1 MPVAIGRRELI
12 AALGSAA
19 TWPLT
24 ARAQKT
30 PLIAWLDGGGQPRPD
45 SVVAFRG
52 GLNQLGYVE
61 GDNVA
66 IKIYDVER
74 PEHGTVAFLAAMTA
88 FQLALTKITA
98 AESRINAV
106 TASDT
111 CSGRSTP

>member
-1 MPVAIGRRELI
+1 MPVNIGRRELI
-12 AALGSAA
+12 AALGSTV

-61 GDNVA
+61 GHNVA
-66 IKIYDVER
+66 IKIYGVER
-74 PEHGTVAFLAAMTA
+74 PEQVLEA
-88 FQLALTKITA
+88 ITA
-98 AESRINAV
+98 LMRDSAAVIFVNASWKAV
-106 TASDT
+106 IAAKKATVP
-111 CSGRSTP
+111 CSGRSTS